1 MDCITFRKIVE
12 NCQMVGKS
20 TCRFLKTVCNKQ
32 RIYQSKGWFL
42 TIIRYYYLIC
52 HVLSYPINL
61 YKKAYSGLSKESWY
75 LSLVMLINRSGTMV
89 VPFLT
94 IYCTQKLN
102 FSIVE
107 AGLIMAIFGMGSVFG
122 AFFGGKLTDKFG
134 FYYLQIGALLS
145 GGLMFIAISF
155 LETFLTLGI
164 GTFILSM
171 CNESFRPANY
181 TAVAFYSNE
190 QSRTRSN
197 SLNRLAVNLG
207 WSFGGA
213 IGGFLASV
221 DYHLLFYVDGFSNIL
236 AAVFLIKLL
245 PAVKSQKTAK
255 SEHHETQVQS
265 PYRDKLYLAFIVL
278 TILFSSCFFQL
289 FTLQPVFFKTEWKL
303 SEQFIGGLMAMNG
316 LIIVFTEML
325 LVNKLEG
332 KRSPLYF
339 TGIGVIIAAFSYSI
353 LLFFPAAAWLAIISI
368 ALVTLGEMVSMPFMN
383 TFWMSRSND
392 RNRGEYAALYTI
404 AWSIAQIIGPIYG
417 SILIEYGGYQ
427 LFWYFIF
434 GICLLTAGGYF
445 YLNRLNKQRES
456 KIAMNIASS

>member
-1 MDCITFRKIVE
+1 
-12 NCQMVGKS
+12 
-20 TCRFLKTVCNKQ
+20 
-32 RIYQSKGWFL
+32 
-42 TIIRYYYLIC
+42 
-52 HVLSYPINL
+52 VLSYPVNL

-75 LSLVMLINRSGTMV
+75 LSFVMLINRSGTMV

-107 AGLIMAIFGMGSVFG
+107 AGLIMAIFGLGSVFG
-122 AFFGGKLTDKFG
+122 AFFGGKFTDKIG

-145 GGLMFIAISF
+145 GGLMFFMISF
-155 LETFLTLGI
+155 LETFWSLGI

-171 CNESFRPANY
+171 CNESFRPANS
-181 TAVAFYSNE
+181 TAVAYYSNE
-190 QSRTRSN
+190 KTRTRSN

-213 IGGFLASV
+213 LGGFLASV

-245 PAVKSQKTAK
+245 PAEKKSQNKET
-255 SEHHETQVQS
+255 ENHEIHVQS
-265 PYRDKLYLAFIVL
+265 AYKDKLYLAFILL

-339 TGIGVIIAAFSYSI
+339 TGIGVTVAAFSYS
-353 LLFFPAAAWLAIISI
+353 LLIFFPAAAWLAIISI
-368 ALVTLGEMVSMPFMN
+368 IMVTIGEMIAMPFMN
-383 TFWMSRSND
+383 TFWMGRSND

-404 AWSIAQIIGPIYG
+404 AWSVAQIIGPIYG
-417 SILIEYGGYQ
+417 SFLIEYGGYK

-445 YLNRLNKQRES
+445 YLNNLNRKRDY
-456 KIAMNIASS
+456 KKAINVASS

>member
-1 MDCITFRKIVE
+1 
-12 NCQMVGKS
+12 
-20 TCRFLKTVCNKQ
+20 
-32 RIYQSKGWFL
+32 
-42 TIIRYYYLIC
+42 
-52 HVLSYPINL
+52 
-61 YKKAYSGLSKESWY
+61 
-75 LSLVMLINRSGTMV
+75 MV

-107 AGLIMAIFGMGSVFG
+107 AGLIMAIFGLGSVFG
-122 AFFGGKLTDKFG
+122 AFFGGKFTDRIG

-145 GGLMFIAISF
+145 GGLMFFMISF
-155 LETFLTLGI
+155 LETFWSLGI

-171 CNESFRPANY
+171 CNESFRPANA
-181 TAVAFYSNE
+181 TAIAYYSNE
-190 QSRTRSN
+190 KTRTRSN

-213 IGGFLASV
+213 LGGFLASV

-236 AAVFLIKLL
+236 AAVLLIKLL
-245 PAVKSQKTAK
+245 PAVKNSK
-255 SEHHETQVQS
+255 SKETETPEIQVQS
-265 PYRDKLYLAFIVL
+265 PYQDKLYLAFIIL

-303 SEQFIGGLMAMNG
+303 SEQLIGGLMAMNG

-325 LVNKLEG
+325 LVNNLEG

-353 LLFFPAAAWLAIISI
+353 LIFFPATAWLAVISI
-368 ALVTLGEMVSMPFMN
+368 ILVTLGEMIAMPFMN

-404 AWSIAQIIGPIYG
+404 AWSVAQIIGPIYG
-417 SILIEYGGYQ
+417 SFLIEYGGYK

-445 YLNRLNKQRES
+445 YLNNLNRKREF
-456 KIAMNIASS
+456 KNVMNIASS

>member
-1 MDCITFRKIVE
+1 
-12 NCQMVGKS
+12 
-20 TCRFLKTVCNKQ
+20 
-32 RIYQSKGWFL
+32 
-42 TIIRYYYLIC
+42 
-52 HVLSYPINL
+52 
-61 YKKAYSGLSKESWY
+61 
-75 LSLVMLINRSGTMV
+75 MV

-107 AGLIMAIFGMGSVFG
+107 AGLIMAIFGLGSVFG

-145 GGLMFIAISF
+145 GGLMFILISF

-181 TAVAFYSNE
+181 TAVAYYSNE
-190 QSRTRSN
+190 QTRTRSN

-213 IGGFLASV
+213 LGGFLASV
-221 DYHLLFYVDGFSNIL
+221 NYHLLFYVDGFSNIL

-245 PAVKSQKTAK
+245 PSVKSQKTAK
-255 SEHHETQVQS
+255 TEIHQTQVES
-265 PYRDKLYLAFIVL
+265 PYRDKLYLVFILL

-289 FTLQPVFFKTEWKL
+289 FTLQPVFFKTEWNL
-303 SEQFIGGLMAMNG
+303 TEQFIGGLMAMNG

-325 LVNKLEG
+325 LVNNLEG
-332 KRSPLYF
+332 KNSPLYF
-339 TGIGVIIAAFSYSI
+339 TGIGVIIAAFSYPI
-353 LLFFPAAAWLAIISI
+353 FIFFPAAAWLAILSI
-368 ALVTLGEMVSMPFMN
+368 ILVTLGEMVAMPFMN
-383 TFWMSRSND
+383 TFWMSRSNEN
-392 RNRGEYAALYTI
+392 NRGEYAALYTI
-404 AWSIAQIIGPIYG
+404 AWSLAQIIGPIYG
-417 SILIEYGGYQ
+417 SFLIEYGGYQ

-434 GICLLTAGGYF
+434 GICLLTASGYF
-445 YLNRLNKQRES
+445 LLNKLNK
-456 KIAMNIASS
+456 KIEYHTIKNTATS

>member
-1 MDCITFRKIVE
+1 
-12 NCQMVGKS
+12 
-20 TCRFLKTVCNKQ
+20 
-32 RIYQSKGWFL
+32 
-42 TIIRYYYLIC
+42 
-52 HVLSYPINL
+52 VLSYPINL

-75 LSLVMLINRSGTMV
+75 LSFVMLINRSGTMV

-102 FSIVE
+102 FSIIE
-107 AGLIMAIFGMGSVFG
+107 AGLIMAIFGLGSVFG
-122 AFFGGKLTDKFG
+122 AFFGGKFTDKIG

-145 GGLMFIAISF
+145 GGLMFFIISF
-155 LETFLTLGI
+155 LETFWSLGI

-171 CNESFRPANY
+171 CNESFRPANA
-181 TAVAFYSNE
+181 TAIAYYSTE
-190 QSRTRSN
+190 KTRTRSN

-213 IGGFLASV
+213 LGGFLASV

-245 PAVKSQKTAK
+245 PAVKNSK
-255 SEHHETQVQS
+255 SKETETHEIQVQS
-265 PYRDKLYLAFIVL
+265 PYQDKLYLAFIIL

-303 SEQFIGGLMAMNG
+303 TEQFIGGLMAMNG

-325 LVNKLEG
+325 LVNNLEG

-339 TGIGVIIAAFSYSI
+339 TGIGVIIAAFSYAI
-353 LLFFPAAAWLAIISI
+353 LIFFPAAAWLAVISI
-368 ALVTLGEMVSMPFMN
+368 ILVTLGEMIAMPFMN

-404 AWSIAQIIGPIYG
+404 AWSVAQIIGPIYG
-417 SILIEYGGYQ
+417 SFLIEYGGYK

-434 GICLLTAGGYF
+434 GICLLTASGYF
-445 YLNRLNKQRES
+445 YLNILSRKREV
-456 KIAMNIASS
+456 KNVMNIASS